1 MRWRNW
7 RHLNHLLPTRYE
19 AALHFS
25 SALVN
30 GTPGILVWTKETLLA
45 TIACQMTGAWLVSHF
60 STLSRLLGDLL
71 NNGINMQMKVPKEAS
86 MMKVLV
92 TGGAGRL
99 GSKVVKEL
107 TETGYSV
114 RIMSRKRQPTNLL
127 SATEW
132 AQADLET
139 GQGIADAVAGI
150 DVVIHAA
157 SSPFKHT
164 RQIDVDGTRLLL
176 EQARVAGVAHV
187 IYISIVGIDRI
198 PYYYYRAKL
207 AAEEL
212 VKGSGIPWSI
222 LRATQFHY
230 LVHLFFQAATKV
242 PLVTLLPTDLLCQSI
257 AESEVASRLCE
268 IAVAGPRGRLPDLG
282 GPEVLTAG
290 QMARTWLM
298 LRGMH
303 RRVLPLHLPGEV
315 AQGFRRGYNTCP
327 DQPVRGHITWTE
339 WVQRTY
345 QGK

>member
-1 MRWRNW
+1 MK
-7 RHLNHLLPTRYE
+7 
-19 AALHFS
+19 
-25 SALVN
+25 V
-30 GTPGILVWTKETLLA
+30 TKEPS
-45 TIACQMTGAWLVSHF
+45 MT
-60 STLSRLLGDLL
+60 
-71 NNGINMQMKVPKEAS
+71 
-86 MMKVLV
+86 KVLV
-92 TGGAGRL
+92 TGGNGRL
-99 GSKVVKEL
+99 GSRVVKEL

-114 RIMSRKRQPTNLL
+114 RIMSRKRQPMDLL

-139 GQGIADAVAGI
+139 GQGIADAVADI
-150 DVVIHAA
+150 DVIVHTA
-157 SSPFKHT
+157 SSPFKNT
-164 RQIDVDGTRLLL
+164 RQIDVEGTRLLL

-207 AAEEL
+207 AAEES
-212 VKGSGIPWSI
+212 VKNSGIPWSI

-230 LVHLFFQAATKV
+230 LVDLFFQAATKM
-242 PLVTLLPTDLLCQSI
+242 PLVTLLPTDLRCQSI

-290 QMARTWLM
+290 EMAHTWLM

-303 RRVLPLHLPGEV
+303 RRVLPLHLPGKV
-315 AQGFRRGYNTCP
+315 AQGFRRGYNTCS

-339 WVQRTY
+339 WVQSKYEVKYNQASRKQESRET
-345 QGK
+345 K

>member
-1 MRWRNW
+1 
-7 RHLNHLLPTRYE
+7 
-19 AALHFS
+19 
-25 SALVN
+25 
-30 GTPGILVWTKETLLA
+30 
-45 TIACQMTGAWLVSHF
+45 MT
-60 STLSRLLGDLL
+60 
-71 NNGINMQMKVPKEAS
+71 
-86 MMKVLV
+86 KVLV

-114 RIMSRKRQPTNLL
+114 RIMSRKWHPTNLL

-132 AQADLET
+132 AHADLET

-150 DVVIHAA
+150 DVIVHTA

-164 RQIDVDGTRLLL
+164 RQIDVEGTRLLL

-212 VKGSGIPWSI
+212 VKNSGIPWSI

-230 LVHLFFQAATKV
+230 LVDLFFQAATKM
-242 PLVTLLPTDLLCQSI
+242 PLVTLLPTDLRSQSI

-290 QMARTWLM
+290 EMAHTWLI

-303 RRVLPLHLPGEV
+303 RRVLPLHLPGKV

-339 WVQRTY
+339 WVQSKYEVKYNQASRKQESRET
-345 QGK
+345 K

>member
-1 MRWRNW
+1 M
-7 RHLNHLLPTRYE
+7 HM
-19 AALHFS
+19 S
-25 SALVN
+25 
-30 GTPGILVWTKETLLA
+30 
-45 TIACQMTGAWLVSHF
+45 
-60 STLSRLLGDLL
+60 
-71 NNGINMQMKVPKEAS
+71 MKVMKEPS
-86 MMKVLV
+86 MTKVLV

-114 RIMSRKRQPTNLL
+114 RIMSRKLHPTNLL
-127 SATEW
+127 STTEW
-132 AQADLET
+132 AHADLET

-150 DVVIHAA
+150 DVIVHTA

-164 RQIDVDGTRLLL
+164 RQIDVEGTRLLL

-212 VKGSGIPWSI
+212 VKNSDIPWSI

-230 LVHLFFQAATKV
+230 LVDLFFQAATKM
-242 PLVTLLPTDLLCQSI
+242 PLVTLLPTDLRCQSI

-290 QMARTWLM
+290 EMARTWLM

-303 RRVLPLHLPGEV
+303 RRVLPLHLPGKV
-315 AQGFRRGYNTCP
+315 VQGFRRGYNTCP
-327 DQPVRGHITWTE
+327 DQPVRGHLTWTE
-339 WVQRTY
+339 WVQSKYEVKYIKDSPSISER
-345 QGK
+345 

>member
-1 MRWRNW
+1 MCNQSY
-7 RHLNHLLPTRYE
+7 NIY
-19 AALHFS
+19 
-25 SALVN
+25 
-30 GTPGILVWTKETLLA
+30 
-45 TIACQMTGAWLVSHF
+45 
-60 STLSRLLGDLL
+60 
-71 NNGINMQMKVPKEAS
+71 

-92 TGGAGRL
+92 TGGTGRL

-107 TETGYSV
+107 TETGYGV
-114 RIMSRKRQPTNLL
+114 RIMSRKQQPTNLP
-127 SATEW
+127 AAVEW

-139 GQGIADAVAGI
+139 SQGLADAPAGI

-164 RQIDVDGTRLLL
+164 RQIDVDGTRFLL
-176 EQARVAGVAHV
+176 EQAHVAGVAHV
-187 IYISIVGIDRI
+187 IYISIVGVDRI

-212 VKGSGIPWSI
+212 VKDSGIPWSI

-230 LVHLFFQAATKV
+230 LIDLFFQAATKM

-268 IAVAGPRGRLPDLG
+268 IAVAGPSGRLPDLG
-282 GPEVLTAG
+282 GPEVLMAG
-290 QMARTWLM
+290 QMARTWLR
-298 LRGMH
+298 LRGMQ
-303 RRVLPLHLPGEV
+303 RRVLPLHVPGTV

-327 DQPVRGHITWTE
+327 DQPVRGHITWTA
-339 WVQRTY
+339 WLQRTY

>member
-1 MRWRNW
+1 
-7 RHLNHLLPTRYE
+7 
-19 AALHFS
+19 
-25 SALVN
+25 
-30 GTPGILVWTKETLLA
+30 
-45 TIACQMTGAWLVSHF
+45 MT
-60 STLSRLLGDLL
+60 
-71 NNGINMQMKVPKEAS
+71 
-86 MMKVLV
+86 KVLV

-99 GSKVVKEL
+99 GNKVVKEL

-114 RIMSRKRQPTNLL
+114 RIMGRKRQPTNLL

-139 GQGIADAVAGI
+139 GQGITDAVAGI
-150 DVVIHAA
+150 DVIVHAA

-164 RQIDVDGTRLLL
+164 QQIDVDGTRLLL

-198 PYYYYRAKL
+198 PYHYYRAKL

-212 VKGSGIPWSI
+212 VKNSGIPWSL

-230 LVHLFFQAATKV
+230 LVDLFFQATTKV
-242 PLVTLLPTDLLCQSI
+242 PLVTLLPTDLQCQSI

-268 IAVAGPRGRLPDLG
+268 IVVAGPSGRLADLG
-282 GPEVLTAG
+282 GPEVLTTG
-290 QMARTWLM
+290 EMARTWLM
-298 LRGMH
+298 LREMH
-303 RRVLPLHLPGEV
+303 RCVLPLHLPGKV

-339 WVQRTY
+339 WVQSKYEVQYNQADRKKVAH
-345 QGK
+345 G